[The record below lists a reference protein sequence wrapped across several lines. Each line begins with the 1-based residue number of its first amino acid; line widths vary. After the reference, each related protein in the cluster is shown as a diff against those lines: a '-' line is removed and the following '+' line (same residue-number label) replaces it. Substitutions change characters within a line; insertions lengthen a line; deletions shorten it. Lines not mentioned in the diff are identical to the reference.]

1 MPNILSHLTDPA
13 ETQSKAWGNDWA
25 RKRFWRA
32 CSFILF
38 PFLLML
44 CFIAALE
51 IAAVGDA
58 ADDIVSIYARVNR
71 KRTEATQAFDPE
83 LAAQSVLGEVYDA
96 GDKVAFPQEYRM
108 FSRIARTVAYQVESQ
123 ALSGEAGGGDAS
135 KLKRTVRWQLLLS
148 ASATWLLQ
156 ATVVL
161 FFPGMLISL
170 VGLAAWIIRNNP
182 TPQPN
187 QFGSFLDEARYRR
200 SIWLLTETSHLH
212 LWRRLGFALIL
223 TLGSSYLFAPTGLK
237 SMAVAQY
244 VALQAIPSENSYPAW
259 LDAFRNAPPAMAGFA
274 GFFLYAMTLTAY
286 RFAIGDLSDRLF
298 VSLFNR
304 SITVMLLSLV
314 LSGISTQGEPISRA
328 LAFMVGIFPQ
338 SGIQFISKAAG
349 TSFDRFNLDNSTP
362 LFRDL
367 PEIDLWKESVLAE
380 IGVLSPHDLANQELK
395 ELVSKVGF
403 NPRILLKAV
412 DRALLLDTLG
422 PGAAKLASVPI
433 TTASQL
439 VLYLR
444 GAEVLQGDWVALLPA
459 AARQSVP
466 QLSEQEKATRLD
478 RVKTALGASD
488 PTVVV
493 DALAADSNVL
503 FITEKGLCYD
513 DV

>member
-1 MPNILSHLTDPA
+1 
-13 ETQSKAWGNDWA
+13 
-25 RKRFWRA
+25 
-32 CSFILF
+32 
-38 PFLLML
+38 ML
-44 CFIAALE
+44 GFVAVLE
-51 IAAVGDA
+51 IVAVNDA
-58 ADDIVSIYARVNR
+58 ANDIVSIYARVNR

-83 LAAQSVLGEVYDA
+83 QAAQAVLGEVYNA
-96 GDKVAFPQEYRM
+96 GDKVAFPLEYRM
-108 FSRIARTVAYQVESQ
+108 FSRIARTIAYQVESQ
-123 ALSGEAGGGDAS
+123 VLSGKARDGDDGVS
-135 KLKRTVRWQLLLS
+135 KQTVRWQLLLS
-148 ASATWLLQ
+148 ASVTWLLQ

-161 FFPGMLISL
+161 LFPGMLISL
-170 VGLAAWIIRNNP
+170 VGLAAWIIRKNP

-187 QFGSFLDEARYRR
+187 HFRSFREEARYRR
-200 SIWLLTETSHLH
+200 SIWLLSETSQLH

-259 LDAFRNAPPAMAGFA
+259 FDAFRNAPPAMAGFA

-314 LSGISTQGEPISRA
+314 LSGISTEGDPISRA

-338 SGIQFISKAAG
+338 SGLQFISKAAA
-349 TSFDRFNLDNSTP
+349 TTFDRFNLDNSTP

-367 PEIDLWKESVLAE
+367 PEIDMWKESVLAE
-380 IGVLSPHDLANQELK
+380 IGVLSPHDLANEELK

-412 DRALLLDTLG
+412 DRALLMDALG
-422 PGAAKLASVPI
+422 PDAAKLASVPI

-439 VLYLR
+439 VLHLR
-444 GAEVLQGDWVALLPA
+444 GAEVLQGDWVTLLPA
-459 AARQSVP
+459 GSQDSVP
-466 QLSEQEKATRLD
+466 ALDVQDKATRLD
-478 RVKTALGASD
+478 RIKTALGASD
-488 PTVVV
+488 PSVVV
-493 DALAADSNVL
+493 DSLAADSNVL
-503 FITEKGLCYD
+503 FIIEKRLCYD

>member
-1 MPNILSHLTDPA
+1 M
-13 ETQSKAWGNDWA
+13 
-25 RKRFWRA
+25 
-32 CSFILF
+32 
-38 PFLLML
+38 
-44 CFIAALE
+44 
-51 IAAVGDA
+51 
-58 ADDIVSIYARVNR
+58 
-71 KRTEATQAFDPE
+71 
-83 LAAQSVLGEVYDA
+83 
-96 GDKVAFPQEYRM
+96 
-108 FSRIARTVAYQVESQ
+108 
-123 ALSGEAGGGDAS
+123 
-135 KLKRTVRWQLLLS
+135 
-148 ASATWLLQ
+148 
-156 ATVVL
+156 L

-170 VGLAAWIIRNNP
+170 VALARWNIHSNP
-182 TPQPN
+182 APHPN
-187 QFGSFLDEARYRR
+187 QFHSFLDEARYRR
-200 SIWLLTETSHLH
+200 SIWLITETSQLR
-212 LWRRLGFALIL
+212 LWWRLGFALIL
-223 TLGSSYLFAPTGLK
+223 TLGYSYLFAPTGLK

-244 VALQAIPSENSYPAW
+244 VALQAISSECSYPAW

-274 GFFLYAMTLTAY
+274 GFFLYSTKLTAY

-314 LSGISTQGEPISRA
+314 LSGISREGEPNSRA
-328 LAFMVGIFPQ
+328 PAFMVGIFPQ
-338 SGIQFISKAAG
+338 SGIQFISKAAA
-349 TSFDRFNLDNSTP
+349 TTFDRFTLDNSTP

-380 IGVLSPHDLANQELK
+380 IGVLSPHDLANEELK

-403 NPRILLKAV
+403 NPRVLLKAV
-412 DRALLLDTLG
+412 DRVLLLDALG
-422 PGAAKLASVPI
+422 PDAAKKLASVPI

-444 GAEVLQGDWVALLPA
+444 GAEILQGDWVALLPA

-466 QLSEQEKATRLD
+466 QLSDQEKATRLD

-503 FITEKGLCYD
+503 FIIEKRLCYH